1 MNNLYSDY
9 CKQLFLFILIFPT
22 IIYSQDSI
30 ISDRPGQSDG
40 STTLPKLSLQIES
53 GMLLQ
58 FYEETNYSEKCI
70 AFPTN
75 LFRYGLTE
83 NFELRFANQY
93 QIIRDQISGSEIT
106 GISDLELGFKFRL
119 INDTNINTE
128 LAILSHLL
136 IPSGSKE
143 LTNGKY
149 GSINKIA
156 ISHQLSDK
164 ISLGYNL
171 GYNYYGYGDGDVTYS
186 ITIGNAIND
195 KASVFIEYYGEFTEF
210 KHNISSFDAGIT
222 YKISKVFQVDFSSG
236 TGINNTMNFLSCGF
250 VWNIR

>member
-1 MNNLYSDY
+1 MISYYSEFS
-9 CKQLFLFILIFPT
+9 KLLLLFLLIFPT
-22 IIYSQDSI
+22 IVYSQDSI

-58 FYEETNYSEKCI
+58 FYEETNFSEKQI

-119 INDTNINTE
+119 INDANINTE

-149 GSINKIA
+149 GSITKIA
-156 ISHQLSDK
+156 ISHELSDNM
-164 ISLGYNL
+164 SLGYNL
-171 GYNYYGYGDGDVTYS
+171 GYNYFGYGDGDLTYS
-186 ITIGNAIND
+186 ISIGNAINE
-195 KASVFIEYYGEFTEF
+195 KAGLYIEYYGEFSEF
-210 KHNISSFDAGIT
+210 KHNISNFDAGIT
-222 YKISKVFQVDFSSG
+222 YKISKVFQVDCSFG

-250 VWNIR
+250 AWNIR

>member
-1 MNNLYSDY
+1 MKCCFTNLLYL
-9 CKQLFLFILIFPT
+9 CFLIVVRFPAN
-22 IIYSQDSI
+22 IYSQDGI

-40 STTLPKLSLQIES
+40 SSIVPKLSLQIES

-58 FYEETNYSEKCI
+58 FYEETNYFEKQI
-70 AFPTN
+70 GFPTN

-93 QIIRDQISGSEIT
+93 QITRDQISGSEIT
-106 GISDLELGFKFRL
+106 GISDLELGFKFRF

-149 GSINKIA
+149 GSINNIA
-156 ISHQLSDK
+156 ISHELSDRM
-164 ISLGYNL
+164 SLGYNL
-171 GYNYYGYGDGDVTYS
+171 GYNYFGYGDGDLTYS
-186 ITIGNAIND
+186 ISIGNVINE
-195 KASVFIEYYGEFTEF
+195 KAGLYIEYYGEYSEF
-210 KHNISSFDAGIT
+210 KHNIYSFDAGIT
-222 YKISKVFQVDFSSG
+222 YRISKVFQVDFSSG
-236 TGINNTMNFLSCGF
+236 TGINNTMNFISCGF
-250 VWNIR
+250 AWNIR